1 TRREL
6 AALEM
11 IRVVAFAAGAAILAT
26 PLGLFMTWC
35 LVAIVNVAAFGWR
48 LPFQMFPTQWLMVF
62 LIALCAAILAALI
75 PVARLA
81 RAAPTELLKVFSNE
95 R

>member
-1 TRREL
+1 MAR
-6 AALEM
+6 
-11 IRVVAFAAGAAILAT
+11 IVAFSAGAAAFAI

-48 LPFQMFPTQWLMVF
+48 LPFHMFPAQWFVVSC
-62 LIALCAAILAALI
+62 IALGAAVFAAMI

-81 RAAPTELLKVFSNE
+81 RAAPTDLLRVFSNE